1 MSPETTYV
9 LRDGK
14 LVPFTPAWTDDD
26 EAEFQM
32 GDMNGIAYNEVQT
45 AHHTKSKPV
54 LITRTQE
61 VAKKHCKKDGKR

>member
-1 MSPETTYV
+1 MTPETTYV

-14 LVPFTPAWTDDD
+14 LVPFTPIEVDNLG
-26 EAEFQM
+26 AEI
-32 GDMNGIAYNEVQT
+32 GDMDYEWESEETKT